1 MCLPESVT
9 NSKIWK
15 IMMTIK
21 NVIAGFWM
29 FGDMITD
36 GLSVHTYWNGYQD
49 GKVPIYFWIL
59 GGLCM
64 ILPTLV
70 STISLC
76 CVKLHK
82 EEPLDFLLM
91 GPLYFLYVPAIS
103 ILSALTVNI
112 TGNYSQEESTALKLF
127 EVLFEALPQA
137 CLAIAYLIVTDFSEG
152 YVFPL
157 ISITFSLIMCGI
169 GLYSSCKVC
178 SEIGRDEDDD

>member
-59 GGLCM
+59 GGLFM

-70 STISLC
+70 STIALC
-76 CVKLHK
+76 CVKWYK
-82 EEPLDFLLM
+82 DEPLHFLLK
-91 GPLYFLYVPAIS
+91 GPLYFLYVPAVS
-103 ILSALTVNI
+103 IWSALTGDI
-112 TGNYSQEESTALKLF
+112 TGAHSQEDATGMKTF
-127 EVLFEALPQA
+127 EILFEALPQA

-152 YVFPL
+152 YIVPL

-169 GLYSSCKVC
+169 GLYSGCKVC
-178 SEIGRDEDDD
+178 CGDPDDD

>member
-15 IMMTIK
+15 ILMTIK
-21 NVIAGFWM
+21 DVVSGFWM

-59 GGLCM
+59 GGLFM

-70 STISLC
+70 STITSYRA
-76 CVKLHK
+76 KFHK
-82 EEPLDFLLM
+82 YQPLNFLLA
-91 GPLYFLYVPAIS
+91 GPLYSLYVPAIS
-103 ILSALTVNI
+103 IWSALTGNI
-112 TGNYSQEESTALKLF
+112 TSRYGQEEATGWKLF

-152 YVFPL
+152 YVVPL
-157 ISITFSLIMCGI
+157 ISVTFSLIMCCI

-178 SEIGRDEDDD
+178 FER